1 MLAKRLPIV
10 ATLSSAASSPNVD
23 VLIDAVTG
31 AVDTRELRFVEATL
45 RAENALG
52 GPVAL
57 TQASG
62 RWSARRPQG
71 APGGGFDA
79 DRPAGVFYTF
89 IRADLSADRRTA
101 LVGFGTFA
109 QPGVSASVGSNTVR
123 GTPLG
128 VSIDLEAAFAAV
140 EAGGGSTL
148 REDWS
153 RDGVT
158 QWSANADIG
167 IDGATSFVRVSY
179 SAPPSRQAMFRYDLA
194 SGRVERTQ

>member
-1 MLAKRLPIV
+1 VPTYRVTYSAPL
-10 ATLSSAASSPNVD
+10 AASSPNID
-23 VLIDAVTG
+23 VLIDAVSG
-31 AVDTRELRFVEATL
+31 EFDTRELRFAEATL

-71 APGGGFDA
+71 TPGGGFDA
-79 DRPAGVFYTF
+79 DRPVGVFYTF
-89 IRADLSADRRTA
+89 IRADLPTDRRTA
-101 LVGFGTFA
+101 FVGFGTFA
-109 QPGVSASVGSNTVR
+109 QAGVSASIGSSTVR
-123 GTPLG
+123 GTPLD
-128 VSIDLEAAFAAV
+128 VSIDLEAVFAAV
-140 EAGGGSTL
+140 ETGGGRTL

-167 IDGATSFVRVSY
+167 IESATSFVRVSY
-179 SAPPSRQAMFRYDLA
+179 GAPPSRQAAFRYDLA